1 MADLDSAA
9 GGASEWYCHGAIVT
23 SPGPAMSRLVVSL
36 KNSLESSLCMYRH
49 FMLTEDKT
57 TCCVGS
63 QKKEL
68 EFPQKHCEEFLFFI
82 VKDKPRTVRS
92 FELEIPWKQ

>member
-1 MADLDSAA
+1 MADLDNAA
-9 GGASEWYCHGAIVT
+9 GGASEWYCHGATVT

-36 KNSLESSLCMYRH
+36 KNSLESSLRMYRH
-49 FMLTEDKT
+49 FNFMLT
-57 TCCVGS
+57 VGS

-82 VKDKPRTVRS
+82 VKNKPRTVRS